1 MRSLRLTVLAL
12 AALTLTLPAASRVR
26 AGERQEAPVSTTA
39 ATSLPAV
46 GQAAPDF
53 TLPSTTGKDVTL
65 SRLRGRTV
73 VLYFYPKDETP
84 GCTKEACDFRD
95 HTADLDKAGVVLLGV
110 STDDLASHRRFRE
123 KERLPF
129 PLLAD
134 VDAKVSTRYGVY
146 GQRSVLGV
154 PYTGIQRTTFVI
166 GRDGR
171 IARVWPKVSVSGHV
185 EEVLKFV
192 REDASSG
199 RPPQADRDPAGSAG
213 SLAEPAHD
221 DPTPVKRSD
230 AEWRRLLTPEQY
242 KVLRG
247 ADTEL
252 ACSGKYWN
260 EHRHGLYRCA
270 ACGYDLFDSKT
281 KFDSG
286 TGWPSFWSPIA
297 ASRLQVV
304 KDSSLGME
312 LDEVRCARCGSH
324 LGHVFDDGPR
334 PTGQRYCM
342 NSVALSFVE
351 TGK

>member
-1 MRSLRLTVLAL
+1 
-12 AALTLTLPAASRVR
+12 
-26 AGERQEAPVSTTA
+26 
-39 ATSLPAV
+39 
-46 GQAAPDF
+46 
-53 TLPSTTGKDVTL
+53 
-65 SRLRGRTV
+65 

-146 GQRSVLGV
+146 GQRSALGI
-154 PYTGIQRTTFVI
+154 PYAGIQRTTFVI

-171 IARVWPKVSVSGHV
+171 VARVWPKVSVNGHV

-192 REDASSG
+192 RDGAPGHS
-199 RPPQADRDPAGSAG
+199 DPAGSAG

-221 DPTPVKRSD
+221 DPAPVTRSD
-230 AEWRRLLTPEQY
+230 AEWRRVLTPEQY

-304 KDSSLGME
+304 RDTSLGME
-312 LDEVRCARCGSH
+312 RDEVRCARCGSH